1 MNPENV
7 RAEFEKAKN
16 ALRAA
21 EILQAEGLFED
32 TISRSYYAVMHAARA
47 ALLVHNAIP
56 KSHAGVRRLFGAVL
70 IRPGLIEAEWADV
83 LAREQDRRL
92 LADYSLHVLWE
103 PEASSR
109 LVEDARVFLRR
120 IQEYLVSVGIALEG

>member
-1 MNPENV
+1 V
-7 RAEFEKAKN
+7 REEFEKAKN

-32 TISRSYYAVMHAARA
+32 TIPRSYYAVMHVARA
-47 ALLVHNAIP
+47 ALLVHDAIP
-56 KSHAGVRRLFGAVL
+56 KSHAAVHRLFGAVL

-92 LADYSLHVLWE
+92 LANGSLHVLWE

-109 LVEDARVFLRR
+109 LVEVAQASIQR
-120 IQEYLVSVGIALEG
+120 IQEYLVSVGIALE

>member
-92 LADYSLHVLWE
+92 LADDSLHVLWE
-103 PEASSR
+103 PEAFSR
-109 LVEDARVFLRR
+109 LIENARAFIQR
-120 IQEYLVSVGIALEG
+120 IQEDLVSVGIALEG